1 MTKDV
6 TMMSQGDFNSLVLE
20 RFPIHL
26 LATLGSELLQAFEE
40 LPGRENNQFVRMM
53 LWGRERDCLWNIR
66 NLRQGE
72 LERYFV

>member
-6 TMMSQGDFNSLVLE
+6 TIMSEGDFNSLVLE

-40 LPGRENNQFVRMM
+40 LPGRKNNQFVRIM
-53 LWGRERDCLWNIR
+53 L
-66 NLRQGE
+66 
-72 LERYFV
+72 

>member
-1 MTKDV
+1 MIVESEMNIFFQQNTPNSMTKDV

-20 RFPIHL
+20 QFPIHL

-53 LWGRERDCLWNIR
+53 L
-66 NLRQGE
+66 
-72 LERYFV
+72 